1 MVTYITLAG
10 KKQVGKDTSA
20 RYLKQMIEARTGRKT
35 FITHFADP
43 LKVACSEIF
52 GIPMAQ
58 METETGKQQLTDIR
72 WPSRTTVASSSV
84 DCLWKPNKSGDN
96 MTVREVM
103 QFVGTELF
111 RTQLD
116 PDIWVKSIFKKHYE
130 DNAVVIVA
138 DCRFPNE
145 AQFGKEQG
153 LLISIKRNTGL
164 KTDGHK
170 SETALDDYS
179 DYDACIEN
187 NGTFEELRQKLEGF
201 LKDNGII

>member
-43 LKVACSEIF
+43 LKIACSEIF
-52 GIPMAQ
+52 GIPIAQ

-72 WPSRTTVASSSV
+72 WPELNHNPGFV
-84 DCLWKPNKSGDN
+84 DNWVPNPNGEF
-96 MTVREVM
+96 MTVRQVM
-103 QFVGTELF
+103 QFVGTELL

-116 PDIWVKSIFKKHYE
+116 PDVWVKAIFKKHYE

-145 AQFGKEQG
+145 AEFGKEQG
-153 LLISIKRNTGL
+153 YLISLQRNTGL
-164 KTDGHK
+164 KPDGHP
-170 SETALDDYS
+170 SETALDNYS
-179 DYDACIEN
+179 DYDTCIDN
-187 NGTFEELRQKLEGF
+187 NGTFEELRLKLEAF